1 MAPSCRPRAGAA
13 IACALRC
20 AALPPSHALPA
31 PPEITA
37 DAQGGSGLPSFII
50 FDFTEKKNELF
61 YNEFR

>member
-1 MAPSCRPRAGAA
+1 MPHSPCSKCGLSFDTLAR
-13 IACALRC
+13 IT
-20 AALPPSHALPA
+20 PA